1 MQAAEPGVANRTFC
15 ERENAHLI
23 CDFCCEVTDNGSP
36 YQDELLV
43 TDRLR
48 KYTADSSWQEA
59 WDFPRATH
67 APLLLHAR
75 VAIPPDGAR
84 GGLPWVCWVTG
95 GAGYCA
101 GRESVG
107 LHIVRINKVCNA
119 LRPSSSLCIM
129 EAMVGPPENIPDGP
143 QC

>member
-75 VAIPPDGAR
+75 VAIPPDG
-84 GGLPWVCWVTG
+84 TG
-95 GAGYCA
+95 GGSPLGVLGDWGSWILWGQRISGATHSEDKQSMQCLETFKLSVHNGSH
-101 GRESVG
+101 GGSSRE
-107 LHIVRINKVCNA
+107 H
-119 LRPSSSLCIM
+119 P
-129 EAMVGPPENIPDGP
+129 
-143 QC
+143 